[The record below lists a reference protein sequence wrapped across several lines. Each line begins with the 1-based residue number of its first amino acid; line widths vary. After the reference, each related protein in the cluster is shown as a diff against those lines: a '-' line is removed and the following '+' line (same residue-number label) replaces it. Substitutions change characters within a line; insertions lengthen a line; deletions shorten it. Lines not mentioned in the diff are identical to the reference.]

1 MAYGVSPAV
10 PIPVIGIGGIETPED
25 VLEMMMAG
33 ASIVEVGAM
42 NLVDPYIGKKLVLGL
57 PEAMER
63 CGISDLSS
71 VINVARYFCLSIKKG
86 NMG

>member
-71 VINVARYFCLSIKKG
+71 VINVA
-86 NMG
+86 